1 MFALTVNVFEQL
13 AQEQSQAARFDVSKQ
28 KLQ

>member
-1 MFALTVNVFEQL
+1 MSALTVNVFEQL
-13 AQEQSQAARFDVSKQ
+13 AQEQSQAARLDATKH

>member
-1 MFALTVNVFEQL
+1 MSALTVNVLEQL
-13 AQEQSQAARFDVSKQ
+13 AQEQSRLRLDATKQ